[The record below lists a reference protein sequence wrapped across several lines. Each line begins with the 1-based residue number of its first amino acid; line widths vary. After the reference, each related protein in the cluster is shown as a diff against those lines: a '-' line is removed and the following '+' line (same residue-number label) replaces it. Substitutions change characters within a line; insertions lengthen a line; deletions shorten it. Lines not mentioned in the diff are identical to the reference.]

1 MQTGTALSRPLR
13 FRLSSSRPPR
23 PWRPCRAVARDGAMR
38 HPGLGSSA
46 DQNQCLSEGWERI
59 RIARDGQPQ
68 PGRNSP
74 REHLARQETY
84 CYRAGMLTTPYA
96 VELAGE
102 MNRYLSSRFGWTTTL
117 FQHSTPDL
125 LQELLVAGSQVANGV
140 LSSRSFDELNIQ
152 VKRQFFRDPGLGDTT
167 ARTVLGAALPKNSD
181 EFSDTSHKHRAVKSA
196 MPDIRK
202 AYLNNW
208 KAELSNPGYSSATF
222 PGSLMSAAEVGAYLT
237 AFLLGL
243 GMNSDHLVKWLDYR
257 TTFAKS
263 PISLAQLLD
272 QFIDMYNNSYRPL
285 EVMIVADRTAAPSA
299 RPTDGW
305 LTAKQVR
312 EWLISNKFTPPRTI
326 HGGIPYTSDQW
337 GIYGAL
343 QAVGGTV
350 RRLGRRSN
358 LRSGKSLSFYPTA
371 WIKGMRTPQ
380 KIPDNTPI
388 YTLLPGYQLE
398 TPSLTSPPSSNR
410 LEVAVEFV
418 EAAAT
423 VEGPSAA
430 GMLWA
435 SLETLLA
442 APRDTTK
449 MDVVR
454 RGADIGL
461 IAFIR
466 SEISNSLDVLL
477 ERCGDEPLGMALVS
491 TPWHDRLSRLEVALK
506 TAEYESLKR
515 AGPRIHLRHAARLLD
530 QPYIKEM
537 RTTFQHI
544 LAGLYRQRNLVLH
557 GGITDGPLID
567 SYLRC
572 GYPLSSAIVNRY
584 AKANETAHIDPQ
596 VFAFRASASIEEHLL
611 RGSSVFTFL
620 DRRAA

>member
-1 MQTGTALSRPLR
+1 MK
-13 FRLSSSRPPR
+13 
-23 PWRPCRAVARDGAMR
+23 
-38 HPGLGSSA
+38 
-46 DQNQCLSEGWERI
+46 
-59 RIARDGQPQ
+59 
-68 PGRNSP
+68 
-74 REHLARQETY
+74 TY
-84 CYRAGMLTTPYA
+84 CYRARMLTTPYA

-102 MNRYLSSRFGWTTTL
+102 MNRHLGSRFGWTTTL

-140 LSSRSFDELNIQ
+140 LSSSSFAELNIQ
-152 VKRQFFRDPGLGDTT
+152 VKRQFFRDPGLGDMTT
-167 ARTVLGAALPKNSD
+167 RTVLGAALPNNSD
-181 EFSDTSHKHRAVKSA
+181 EFSDTSHKYRAMNSA
-196 MPDIRK
+196 MSDIRK
-202 AYLNNW
+202 AYLRNW
-208 KAELSNPGYSSATF
+208 KAELSNPGYSLATF
-222 PGSLMSAAEVGAYLT
+222 PGSLIPPSETGAYLT

-243 GMNSDHLVKWLDYR
+243 GMNSEHLVKWLDYR
-257 TTFAKS
+257 LSFTKS
-263 PISLAQLLD
+263 PITLVQLLD
-272 QFIDMYNNSYRPL
+272 QLIDMCNNSYGPL
-285 EVMIVADRTAAPSA
+285 DVMMVADKTAAPSA
-299 RPTDGW
+299 RPSDGW

-312 EWLISNKFTPPRTI
+312 EWLTSNGFTPPRTI
-326 HGGIPYTSDQW
+326 HGGILYTSDQW
-337 GIYGAL
+337 DIYGAL

-350 RRLGRRSN
+350 RRLNRRSN
-358 LRSGKSLSFYPTA
+358 LKSGKSLSFYPTA
-371 WIKGMRTPQ
+371 WIKGVRNPQ
-380 KIPDNTPI
+380 KVPDNTPI

-398 TPSLTSPPSSNR
+398 TPSLSSPPSSNR

-418 EAAAT
+418 EAAAA

-442 APRDTTK
+442 APRDTTR

-454 RGADIGL
+454 RGADVGL

-466 SEISNSLDVLL
+466 SEISNSLGVILG
-477 ERCGDEPLGMALVS
+477 RCKDEPLGIALAS
-491 TPWHDRLSRLEVALK
+491 TPWDDRLSRLELALK

-515 AGPRIHLRHAARLLD
+515 AGPRIHLRHVARLLD
-530 QPYIKEM
+530 QSYLKGL
-537 RTTFQHI
+537 RTTFQQI

-572 GYPLSSAIVNRY
+572 GYPLASAIVNRY
-584 AKANETAHIDPQ
+584 ARASETAYVDPQ

-620 DRRAA
+620 E